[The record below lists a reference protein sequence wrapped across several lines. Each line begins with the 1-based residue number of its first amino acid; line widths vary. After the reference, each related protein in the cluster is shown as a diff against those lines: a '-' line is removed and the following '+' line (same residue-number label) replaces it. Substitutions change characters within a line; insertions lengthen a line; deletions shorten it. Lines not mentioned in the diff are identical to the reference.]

1 MKCKILHDAR
11 GSLRV
16 HLLKNRMSLREA
28 DILEYYLR
36 AVEGVKDVRVY
47 DRTCDAIITY
57 SCERAAIIRALARF
71 SYENEAIRAMAP
83 EKTGRALSREYQG
96 RLLTT
101 VIGHYVRRYLLP
113 KPVRLVF
120 IFCRAVRYVREGL
133 RCLLRGR
140 IQVPV
145 LDAAAITVSLARGDF
160 KTASSIM
167 FLLRVGEIL
176 EDWTHRKSVDD
187 LARSMSLGIDKVW
200 VRTPEGEVLMPV
212 GRVETG
218 DEIVVRMGGM
228 IPLDGVVIEGEASVN
243 QASMTGESVPVP
255 KVPGAY
261 AYAGTVLEEGS
272 CVIQVKSTQGTGKYD
287 QIVRMIEESERL
299 KSAAETRAFH
309 LADSLV
315 PYSLGGTLLTWL
327 LTRNATRALSFL
339 MVDFSCALKL
349 AMPISVL
356 SAIREAQDHSMT
368 VKGGKFME
376 ALARA
381 DSIVFDKTGTLTHAR
396 PTVARVVTFGGADE
410 NECLRLA
417 ACLEEHYPHSMA
429 NAVVAE
435 AEARGLIHEERHSRV
450 QYVVAHGIASAVE
463 ERKVIIG
470 SYHFVFEDEGCV
482 VPAGEQDKFDAL
494 PAEYSILY
502 LASGGT
508 LMAAICI
515 EDPLRTEARDV
526 VRALH
531 GMGIQKITMITGDNP
546 RTADAVARKL
556 DLDGC
561 LAGVLPADKADF
573 IRNEHK
579 AGRTVIMVG
588 DGINDTP
595 ALSEA
600 DVGIAISDGAAI
612 AREVADITI
621 ASDSLWSLV
630 TLRVLSQRLMDRIH
644 GNYRGIMTFNGSLI
658 ALGVLGVL
666 QPATSALLHN
676 VSTIGIGL
684 KSMTNLLEEERRA

>member
-1 MKCKILHDAR
+1 MKWKILHDAR

-16 HLLKNRMSLREA
+16 HMQKNRMTLREA

-36 AVEGVKDVRVY
+36 AVEGVKDVKVY
-47 DRTCDAIITY
+47 ERTGDAIITY
-57 SCERAAIIRALARF
+57 TCGRDALIRALSSF
-71 SYENEAIRAMAP
+71 SYENEDIRALAP
-83 EKTGRALSREYQG
+83 EQTGRALTREYQNK
-96 RLLTT
+96 LLS
-101 VIGHYVRRYLLP
+101 VVVRRFTRRFLMPLP
-113 KPVRLVF
+113 LRRVF
-120 IFCRAVRYVREGL
+120 ISLGAARYIWEGL
-133 RCLLRGR
+133 RCLFKGH

-145 LDAAAITVSLARGDF
+145 LDAAAIGVSLIRGDF
-160 KTASSIM
+160 QTASSIM
-167 FLLRVGEIL
+167 FLLKIGEIL

-200 VRTPEGEVLMPV
+200 VRAESGEVLMPV
-212 GRVETG
+212 GKVRVG

-228 IPLDGVVIEGEASVN
+228 IPLDGVVLEGEASVN

-261 AYAGTVLEEGS
+261 VYAGTVLEEGS

-287 QIVRMIEESERL
+287 QIVKMIEESEKL
-299 KSAAETRAFH
+299 KSATETRAFH
-309 LADSLV
+309 LADRLV

-356 SAIREAQDHSMT
+356 SAIREAQDHNMT

-396 PTVARVVTFGGADE
+396 PTVARVITFGGAEE

-435 AEARGLIHEERHSRV
+435 AESRGLIHEERHSRV

-482 VPAGEQDKFDAL
+482 IPEGEQDKFDAL

-502 LASGGT
+502 LASGGV

-515 EDPLRTEARDV
+515 EDPLRGEAKDV
-526 VRALH
+526 IRTLH
-531 GMGIQKITMITGDNP
+531 DLGIQKITMITGDNR
-546 RTADAVARKL
+546 RTAEAVANKL
-556 DLDGC
+556 DLDGY

-588 DGINDTP
+588 DGVNDTP

-621 ASDSLWSLV
+621 ASDSLTSLV

-658 ALGVLGVL
+658 GLGVLGVL
-666 QPATSALLHN
+666 TPANSALLHN
-676 VSTIGIGL
+676 VSTIGIGI
-684 KSMTNLLEEERRA
+684 KSMTNLLDG